1 MRRAVFAM
9 ATLAL
14 AACASP
20 EITETSVLR
29 SPPRPE
35 RAAGEGPLDLK
46 NQARLAPAHIRHGF
60 IGEGDVRIA
69 YTLVEAGPR
78 DRPLFVHCGGGRADR
93 YRAGVIY
100 AGNLIRWGD
109 VLLFD
114 YPGYG
119 DSGGVASVASFN
131 AIVEPVGAFATAQA
145 RGRKLIFWGHSLGG
159 MVCASI
165 AGKTPAASAM
175 IFEASA
181 RTIRGA
187 RTSDTVAQFDSI
199 EALRPMTGPVLI
211 LAGERDETIT
221 PQFSRAFAAAAR
233 ESRQDVTYVEFPDAG
248 HIDIPLAR
256 GFETRIST
264 FLASIPARSPIQ
276 GQ

>member
-1 MRRAVFAM
+1 MKRVLVALLGF
-9 ATLAL
+9 AL
-14 AACASP
+14 AACAS

-29 SPPRPE
+29 APPRPH
-35 RAAGEGPLDLK
+35 RAAGEGPLDLQ
-46 NQARLAPAHIRHGF
+46 NQQRLAPARIRHGF
-60 IGEGDVRIA
+60 IGEGDARVA

-78 DRPLFVHCGGGRADR
+78 DRPLFVHCGGGDADR

-119 DSGGVASVASFN
+119 DSPGVASVESFN
-131 AIVEPVGAFATAQA
+131 AILEPVGAFAAAIA
-145 RGRKLIFWGHSLGG
+145 RGRRLIFWGHSLGG
-159 MVCASI
+159 FVCASM

-181 RTIRGA
+181 RTIRGVRVSESLA
-187 RTSDTVAQFDSI
+187 RFDAI
-199 EALRPMTGPVLI
+199 ESLRPMQGPVLI
-211 LAGERDETIT
+211 LAGALDDTIPVT
-221 PQFSRAFAAAAR
+221 SGRAFAAAAR
-233 ESRQDVTYVEFPDAG
+233 QSRQNVTYVEFPDAG

-256 GFETRIST
+256 GFETRINA
-264 FLASIPARSPIQ
+264 FLASIPNRLN
-276 GQ
+276 